1 MLDSPKQT
9 PSSPAINSRSF
20 FKVSDTLQYIINYS
34 APNNSGADFLS
45 NY

>member
-1 MLDSPKQT
+1 MIHPMAPL
-9 PSSPAINSRSF
+9 I
-20 FKVSDTLQYIINYS
+20 LHYIINYS